1 MGNSTVASELMVI
14 GTHQYLCIFT
24 ETHCYRVLLKAF
36 CGIEVE
42 YEEKSSTLV
51 DKDLI
56 CLMSSSHILERFT
69 KDRVFCIEMD
79 H

>member
-42 YEEKSSTLV
+42 YEEKSSTLI
-51 DKDLI
+51 DEDLI
-56 CLMSSSHILERFT
+56 SLMSSSHVLERFT
-69 KDRVFCIEMD
+69 KYRVFCIKMD

>member
-14 GTHQYLCIFT
+14 STHQYLCIFT
-24 ETHCYRVLLKAF
+24 ETHCYWVLLKAF

-51 DKDLI
+51 DEDLI
-56 CLMSSSHILERFT
+56 CLMSSSHVLERFT
-69 KDRVFCIEMD
+69 KYRVFCIKMD